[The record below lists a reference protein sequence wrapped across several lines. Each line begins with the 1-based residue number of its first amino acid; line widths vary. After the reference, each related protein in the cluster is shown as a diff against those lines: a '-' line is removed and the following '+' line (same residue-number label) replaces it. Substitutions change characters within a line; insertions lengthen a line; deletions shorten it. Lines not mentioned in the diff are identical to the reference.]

1 MSIINMNDA
10 IERYLSGM
18 MTKEEEL
25 WLNAEVKGNPELGS
39 ELELRRRT
47 NKILLDMSV
56 IELRGKLEAIEMRRR
71 VANPVHRTAVR
82 AAKAAAVVAGAAI
95 ISSSIYFPNRNIS
108 PEKLYSHYY
117 KGYEAVS
124 YTRSA
129 RAETNALFVS
139 AMEAIRSKN
148 YDQAVNYLDQIVNTD
163 QANIEA
169 VFMLGVANMENR
181 NYPKAEALFER
192 VLNHNDNLFIE
203 DANWYLGLCYM
214 VNEEK
219 EKAIRQFEY
228 IAGTKS
234 KFSKEAKRL
243 VRKLD

>member
-1 MSIINMNDA
+1 MNDA
-10 IERYLSGM
+10 IERYLNGM

-25 WLNAEVKGNPELGS
+25 WLNAEVNGNPELGR

-56 IELRGKLEAIEMRRR
+56 IELRGKLETLEMKRR
-71 VANPVHRTAVR
+71 ATNPVHRTAVR
-82 AAKAAAVVAGAAI
+82 AARVAAVVAGAAI
-95 ISSSIYFPNRNIS
+95 ISSTIYFPNRNIS
-108 PEKLYSHYY
+108 PGRLYNQYY
-117 KGYEAVS
+117 KGYEAVT

-129 RAETNALFVS
+129 HAATNALFAS

-148 YDQAVNYLDQIVNTD
+148 YDQAINYLDQIVNTD

-169 VFMLGVANMENR
+169 MFMLGVANMENKD
-181 NYPKAEALFER
+181 YTKAEALFEK
-192 VLNHNDNLFIE
+192 VINQNDNLFIE

-219 EKAIRQFEY
+219 LKAIRQFEY
-228 IAGTKS
+228 VAGTKS

-243 VRKLD
+243 IRRLD

>member
-25 WLNAEVKGNPELGS
+25 WLNAEIKGNPELGR

-47 NKILLDMSV
+47 NKILSDMSV
-56 IELRGKLEAIEMRRR
+56 IELRSKLEAIELKKRA
-71 VANPVHRTAVR
+71 ANPVHRTAVR
-82 AAKAAAVVAGAAI
+82 AARVAAAVAGAAI
-95 ISSSIYFPNRNIS
+95 ISSAIYFPNRNVS
-108 PEKLYSHYY
+108 PEKLYVQHYR
-117 KGYEAVS
+117 GYEAIT

-129 RAETNALFVS
+129 HAETNALFAS
-139 AMEAIRSKN
+139 AMEAIRAKN
-148 YDQAVNYLDQIVNTD
+148 YDQAINYLDQIVKTD
-163 QANIEA
+163 QQNIES
-169 VFMLGVANMENR
+169 VFMLGVANMEIK
-181 NYPKAEALFER
+181 NYTKAETLFEN
-192 VLNHNDNLFIE
+192 VISQNDNLFIE

-219 EKAIRQFEY
+219 DKALKQFEY

-234 KFSKEAKRL
+234 KYSKEARRL
-243 VRKLD
+243 IRKID